1 MSNQKISLQE
11 QHLLE
16 IELRETVRKF
26 ALKHIQPYVTED
38 DEKEHFRMD
47 IYQGLGELGLCGMM
61 NSTEYGGA
69 NLNCYLFSSALEEL
83 AKVSVSYAVTLSV
96 SAMTQS
102 IIEKFGS
109 VEQKTKYLPKLISGK
124 EIGAFALSE
133 SHAGSD
139 PSNMK
144 LTAKEQDQ
152 DYLLH
157 GNKMWIT
164 SGGIASTYIVF
175 AKTTSQDPKK
185 IMSAF
190 IVENNTPNF
199 TFGKKEKKMGWKSS
213 PTRELIFNQC
223 LIPKKQ
229 LLADIGD
236 GHKIALSA
244 LHRGRVTIG
253 AIAVGLAD
261 SALEKAIR
269 YTLERQQFSQSVY
282 DFQGLQF
289 MLAEDATELEASRS
303 LVYRAASMFDDGS
316 ITPAFSSMAKLKSTD
331 VAMSITTNAVQA
343 HGGVGYTSEYDV
355 ERYMRDAKVLQI
367 VEGTNQIQKVVIGRE
382 LKKKYQQKA

>member
-1 MSNQKISLQE
+1 MNTSE
-11 QHLLE
+11 QQTLE
-16 IELRETVRKF
+16 KELRETVRKF
-26 ALKHIQPYVTED
+26 ALKHIQPFAAED
-38 DEKEHFRMD
+38 DELQRFRMD
-47 IYQGLGELGLCGMM
+47 VYHGLGDLGLCGMM
-61 NSTEYGGA
+61 NSSQYGGA
-69 NLNCYLFSSALEEL
+69 ELNCYLFSAVLEEL
-83 AKVSVSYAVTLSV
+83 ARYSVAYAVTLSV

-102 IIEKFGS
+102 ILENFGS
-109 VEQKTKYLPKLISGK
+109 SEQKERYLPNLITGK

-144 LTAKEQDQ
+144 LMAKEQGENFS
-152 DYLLH
+152 LT

-175 AKTTSQDPKK
+175 AKTPSTDPKRS
-185 IMSAF
+185 MSAF
-190 IVENNTPNF
+190 IVEKDTPHF
-199 TFGKKEKKMGWKSS
+199 SFGKLEQKMGWKAS
-213 PTRELIFNQC
+213 PTRELVFNQC

-229 LLADIGD
+229 LLGQLGD

-253 AIAVGLAD
+253 AIALGLAD
-261 SALEKAIR
+261 SAHEKAVT
-269 YTLERQQFSQSVY
+269 YTLERQQFGQSIF

-289 MLAEDATELEASRS
+289 MLAEDATEIEATRS
-303 LVYRAASMFDDGS
+303 LIYRAASMFDNNT
-316 ITPAFSSMAKLKSTD
+316 ITPAISSMAKLKASD
-331 VAMSITTNAVQA
+331 VAMHVTTNAVQA
-343 HGGVGYTSEYDV
+343 HGGVGYTKEYDV

-382 LKKKYQQKA
+382 LKKKYQSKV